1 MDDKK
6 LMKRR
11 TSLLEGKHKTK
22 QKQAKISKPSTV
34 KHLTLATNNL
44 RSDSNV
50 ILEWHLHLVNEFGF
64 SQTVF
69 LVFFLLLE
77 KVMSTVIYT
86 SKEVFFKFIL
96 TNYLTINVH
105 KSWTSGLLPKE
116 EILLSSLELGSIRKE
131 SFSRIKPWAFYNIII
146 WKWKTPNIWPC
157 WNLNIRK
164 YDRGNEKER
173 ITHPLV
179 NESLKGVRKW
189 NSLYLKSRIS
199 PVLDSLWMR

>member
-1 MDDKK
+1 MGTWGRIDCKENKDFLPSTSSMSSTACVLVNKMITKITEILAIGWQK

-86 SKEVFFKFIL
+86 SRQVFFKFIL

-131 SFSRIKPWAFYNIII
+131 SFSQIKPWTSTSLLF
-146 WKWKTPNIWPC
+146 
-157 WNLNIRK
+157 
-164 YDRGNEKER
+164 GN
-173 ITHPLV
+173 
-179 NESLKGVRKW
+179 
-189 NSLYLKSRIS
+189 
-199 PVLDSLWMR
+199 